1 MTPASPFGYLHRE
14 TQRYFGSDTGK
25 LWWAVSEAAAR
36 AGQYTVGIAFA
47 AAPLRKD
54 ERPVMGS
61 LTVPV
66 DGLVIHVSADA
77 FPDGFPPRAEI
88 TCLVGPADDTGLAP
102 AATCKRYKVGNA
114 SHSADYHTHWR
125 LSLERQ

>member
-1 MTPASPFGYLHRE
+1 MTSSPFGFLHRE
-14 TQRYFGSDTGK
+14 MQRYFGSPTDK
-25 LWWAVSEAAAR
+25 LWWAATEAAAR
-36 AGQYTVGIAFA
+36 AGQYTIGIPLA

-66 DGLVIHVSADA
+66 DGLVIHVSAED

-88 TCLVGPADDTGLAP
+88 TCLVGPAADETGLAP
-102 AATCKRYKVGNA
+102 SPACKRYKVGNA